1 MSANSNFQKISLKFV
16 FSIILLG
23 LFNNEVSAQKAQLTI
38 IREFSYY
45 ESMNEMLIFVDKK
58 PIVILP
64 VNTYLTKDF
73 DEGTYT
79 LSVMGLEKGK
89 LQVDL
94 IEDEHKYFLLSI
106 KPGFFTVNYSLIPVD
121 SVYAKSAIKTKG
133 IRKILESEALPD
145 RQKSR
150 FGINLGAG
158 IGLKNIDML
167 MSTEGD
173 DSSISFG
180 GGLQIGAEYGTELST
195 KVDLAIQA
203 NYMMA
208 SLAPPLKNA
217 DIDFSR
223 FHLAFRPSLIIPFY
237 GGFKSRLK
245 IGPGLDYYF
254 AATMSLETNKIDGGF
269 NGDWNYSNN
278 LGWHLALIY
287 EYNINR
293 NFMYTFGLRY
303 SVAKYTYENST
314 SNNIPIHNDLINGN
328 GNSIDFM
335 MGFFKT
341 F

>member
-1 MSANSNFQKISLKFV
+1 MSINKTFKKSALTFI

-150 FGINLGAG
+150 FGINFGAG

-167 MSTEGD
+167 VSTDGD

-180 GGLQIGAEYGTELST
+180 GGLQLGAEYGVELNSLL
-195 KVDLAIQA
+195 DIGIQA
-203 NYMMA
+203 NYMLA

-217 DIDFSR
+217 EIDFSR
-223 FHLAFRPSLIIPFY
+223 FHLAFRPSLIIPFE

-245 IGPGLDYYF
+245 LGPGLDYYF
-254 AATMSLETNKIDGGF
+254 SATMSLETNKIDGGF
-269 NGDWNYSNN
+269 NGDWNYSNS
-278 LGWHLALIY
+278 LGWHIALIY
-287 EYNINR
+287 EYTINR
-293 NFMYTFGLRY
+293 SFMYTFGLRY
-303 SVAKYTYENST
+303 SGTKYAYENSN
-314 SNNIPIHNDLINGN
+314 SFHVPLHNDLLNGN